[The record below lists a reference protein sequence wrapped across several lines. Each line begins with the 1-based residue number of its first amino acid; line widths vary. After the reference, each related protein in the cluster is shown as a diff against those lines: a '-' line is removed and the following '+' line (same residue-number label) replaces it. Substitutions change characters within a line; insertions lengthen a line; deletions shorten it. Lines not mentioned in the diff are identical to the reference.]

1 MKIQD
6 PREQLQLIVSLATAG
21 NRAAAVAAV
30 GELADKHVAAEAWRL
45 LAELNANMQRW
56 GEAFSDL
63 EIALQHDPESFP
75 LRLRRALLRE
85 QRGDAPGALADSR
98 CWRAKIRI
106 RQSC

>member
-6 PREQLQLIVSLATAG
+6 PREKLQLIVSLATAG

-56 GEAFSDL
+56 GEASSDL
-63 EIALQHDPESFP
+63 EIALQHDPESVP
-75 LRLRRALLRE
+75 LRLWRALLRE
-85 QRGDAPGALADSR
+85 QSGDAAGALAELGVLAR
-98 CWRAKIRI
+98 EIRV
-106 RQSC
+106 